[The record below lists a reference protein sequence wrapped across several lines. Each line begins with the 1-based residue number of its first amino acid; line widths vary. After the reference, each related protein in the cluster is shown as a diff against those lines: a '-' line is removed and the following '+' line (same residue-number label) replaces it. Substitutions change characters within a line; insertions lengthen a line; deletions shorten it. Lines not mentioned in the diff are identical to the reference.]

1 MGSFRLLQKG
11 LTTDFFLFD
20 QRNFIPFEVT
30 KWRHYLVLTRIIKIT
45 TQKLWVVVDHYKN
58 RSTFIF

>member
-1 MGSFRLLQKG
+1 MSSFRLLQKG

-30 KWRHYLVLTRIIKIT
+30 KWGHYLVLTRIIKIT
-45 TQKLWVVVDHYKN
+45 PQKLWVVVDYYKKG
-58 RSTFIF
+58 SGFIS